1 VSVSHKVSDHHHQ
14 WHGIAATSHFFTGEI
29 SPKWKILN
37 QKLKNETDFL
47 GFHHQKWKKR

>member
-1 VSVSHKVSDHHHQ
+1 VSVSQKVSDHHHHHE

-37 QKLKNETDFL
+37 RKLKNEVIF
-47 GFHHQKWKKR
+47 